1 MSHVVLNQSKLL
13 ARTRRISGQL
23 AAVEKAIAEGVDCAA
38 VLTQVAAVRGAVQGL
53 LLEVLSEHLRE
64 HVANEPRAKLR
75 EEETANV
82 ISLFRTFM
90 K

>member
-1 MSHVVLNQSKLL
+1 MSHVVHNQSKLL
-13 ARTRRISGQL
+13 ARTRRINGQL
-23 AAVEKAIAEGVDCAA
+23 VAVEKAISAGADCAA

-64 HVANEPRAKLR
+64 HVANEPKAKLR
-75 EEETANV
+75 EQETAHV

>member
-38 VLTQVAAVRGAVQGL
+38 VLTHAHTD
-53 LLEVLSEHLRE
+53 EVDHLNRL
-64 HVANEPRAKLR
+64 A
-75 EEETANV
+75 V
-82 ISLFRTFM
+82 ISTQER
-90 K
+90 